1 MLKKLGMM
9 LVALVLP
16 LVSGVATAEQFK
28 EGVHYVSLPFPVKTS
43 DESRVEVV
51 EAFGY
56 PCPHCNSFE
65 PLIQNWEKKKADD
78 VNFVRI
84 PVVFGRSWEPF
95 ARAYYSSELM
105 KTVEKTHVPTFNAVH
120 VERRRFRNKEQL
132 ADFYGQLGVDKA
144 KFSKM
149 FDSFAVTMKLRQ
161 GDSKIRGYG
170 VDGVPSMVVNGKYRI
185 TAQMAG
191 SHQKMLEVV
200 DFLVEK
206 ERKAAQ

>member
-28 EGVHYVSLPFPVKTS
+28 EGVHYVSLPFPVKTT
-43 DESRVEVV
+43 DEKRVEVV

-65 PLIQNWEKKKADD
+65 PLVQHWEKNNADD

-120 VERRRFRNKEQL
+120 IERRRFRNKEQL

-191 SHQKMLEVV
+191 SHKKMLEVV